1 MLSFGKPLNRQLKN
15 TANRLREA
23 RAELEVIGEQLL
35 YIEDGAHEAAM
46 QQHRAHV
53 VAEIARLDAKLD
65 QLLDRRP
72 R

>member
-1 MLSFGKPLNRQLKN
+1 MPSLLVSRQLKS
-15 TANRLREA
+15 TSTRLRDA

-46 QQHRAHV
+46 QQHRDHL
-53 VAEIARLDAKLD
+53 VADIAKLEAKLD
-65 QLLDRRP
+65 RLLDRGP